1 MDNIRKI
8 QASPWFKGLVSLL
21 LVVCAALGGLF
32 GTFVLRGLL
41 YQGTDS
47 WQDTYRFQNL
57 LQERQGAVAALI
69 ADSLAVGQLPLGEY
83 TDEEEWSYGVAF
95 WESQGEIAYRIWPD
109 EALSYVQIRR
119 YEQDIAALSARLDP
133 AQTWFRF
140 QVRTADGSFTLGGNL
155 APGEALEETVDTVYY
170 AGFNMGE
177 YWVEDSGFAW
187 TPDGWW
193 EETAS
198 AESSDA
204 GIPSDQPI
212 PLVLECGV
220 AQAMDD
226 TVQDDFWAL
235 FVDYGEGR
243 ANFDVHVTGCA
254 NFLSLA
260 GLCVL
265 TLLWTGGHKKGAE
278 GIVLTW
284 QERIFF
290 DLYLLA
296 MAAAGVGCLAVA
308 LQSGDYL
315 IRLWEGNVA
324 DSSLDQVAVNLYTA
338 LFAAAVT
345 GMVLAVALTLRTLTV
360 RVKARALARST
371 LLCRVLMGVGK
382 VLGEFLRNLPFTWK
396 AAAAFLLYFFVNLFL
411 FTNAYYWGTSFFW
424 LILNGAVFLFLCWWA
439 VGMSRL
445 RKGSRAIAAGDLDH
459 RVDTRLMP
467 HDLRMQAEDL
477 NNISV
482 GLAGAV
488 DEKMRSERFKAE
500 LITNVSHDLKTPL
513 TSIINYVDLLKTTEQ
528 TDPKAAEYIQVL
540 DRKSQRLKKL
550 TEDLVEASK
559 ASTGTLAVHR
569 EKIGMG
575 QLMDQA
581 LGEWTEK
588 LEDRKLT
595 VVANLPEGETWVYA
609 DGRHLWRVID
619 NLLSNCA
626 KYAMEGTRVYLDLTR
641 GKGQVTLSV
650 KNVSRDPLNIPP
662 ERLMERFVRG
672 EESRTTEGSGLGLS
686 IARSLTEL
694 QGGEFHL
701 SVDGDLFKATV
712 TLPQAN

>member
-21 LVVCAALGGLF
+21 LVACAALGGLF
-32 GTFVLRGLL
+32 GTFVLRGLY
-41 YQGTDS
+41 YQETDD
-47 WQDTYRFQNL
+47 WQEMDRIQRL
-57 LQERQGAVAALI
+57 LSDQEHRVARLVEV
-69 ADSLAVGQLPLGEY
+69 SLSLGQLPLGEY
-83 TDEEEWSYGVAF
+83 TDEGQWAGAVVQWEEMGLT
-95 WESQGEIAYRIWPD
+95 IWPAAPTYL
-109 EALSYVQIRR
+109 EQRR
-119 YEQDIAALSARLDP
+119 LEEDMESLTDQLDP
-133 AQTWFRF
+133 SQTWFRF
-140 QVRTADGSFTLGGNL
+140 QVRSTDGLWTLGSNL
-155 APGEALEETVDTVYY
+155 NPGEVLGEVVDTVYY
-170 AGFNMGE
+170 AGFDLGGASVSE
-177 YWVEDSGFAW
+177 ALVDRPFPG
-187 TPDGWW
+187 
-193 EETAS
+193 TAS
-198 AESSDA
+198 DTADLEEAE
-204 GIPSDQPI
+204 QTQERI
-212 PLVLECGV
+212 PLVIECGIV
-220 AQAMDD
+220 REMDD
-226 TVQDDFWAL
+226 SVPDVYYTAFTDYTRERAQFGSNLTGLIVFLILTVVWT
-235 FVDYGEGR
+235 V
-243 ANFDVHVTGCA
+243 C
-254 NFLSLA
+254 
-260 GLCVL
+260 
-265 TLLWTGGHKKGAE
+265 LLWTGGHRKGVE
-278 GIVLTW
+278 GIFLTW
-284 QERIFF
+284 QEKIFF
-290 DLYLLA
+290 DLYLVF
-296 MAAAGVGCLAVA
+296 MSVVGIYCMAVA
-308 LQSGDYL
+308 LVTIED
-315 IRLWEGNVA
+315 LWEYWVNA
-324 DSSLDQVAVNLYTA
+324 YQDQSLWALVFQGYTA
-338 LFAAAVT
+338 LFTAAVT
-345 GMVLAVALTLRTLTV
+345 GAVLAAALTLRTLAV

-382 VLGEFLRNLPFTWK
+382 VLGEFLRNLSFTWK
-396 AAAAFLLYFFVNLFL
+396 AGAAFLLYFFVNLFL

-513 TSIINYVDLLKTTEQ
+513 TSIINYVDLLKTTQQ

-694 QGGEFHL
+694 QGGEFRL
-701 SVDGDLFKATV
+701 AVDGDLFKASV
-712 TLPQAN
+712 VLPQAN

>member
-1 MDNIRKI
+1 MRRI
-8 QASPWFKGLVSLL
+8 QASPWCKGAAVLLL
-21 LVVCAALGGLF
+21 LVFSALAGLF
-32 GTFVLRGLL
+32 GSFVLRGLL
-41 YQGTDS
+41 YQGADS
-47 WQDTYRFQNL
+47 WQDTYRFQTL
-57 LQERQGAVAALI
+57 LQERQDDVASLAALALETGQLPQGLYFDEDQWAGAVAQWEAEGKDFWPDSTPDYWAMQQYERSI
-69 ADSLAVGQLPLGEY
+69 ADL
-83 TDEEEWSYGVAF
+83 
-95 WESQGEIAYRIWPD
+95 
-109 EALSYVQIRR
+109 
-119 YEQDIAALSARLDP
+119 AALLAPD
-133 AQTWFRF
+133 QTWFRF
-140 QVRTADGSFTLGGNL
+140 QVCSADGAWVLGGNL
-155 APGEALEETVDTVYY
+155 APGERLEEVADTVHY
-170 AGFNMGE
+170 AFFYLGN
-177 YWVEDSGFAW
+177 YWTAEDAVLLDIRYNEEADTSYSESTVPADNRVELA
-187 TPDGWW
+187 
-193 EETAS
+193 
-198 AESSDA
+198 
-204 GIPSDQPI
+204 
-212 PLVLECGV
+212 VVCGV
-220 AQAMDD
+220 ARAMDD

-265 TLLWTGGHKKGAE
+265 ALLWTGGHKKGAE
-278 GIVLTW
+278 GIALTW

-345 GMVLAVALTLRTLTV
+345 GMVLAAALTLRTLAV

-382 VLGEFLRNLPFTWK
+382 VLGEFLRNLSFTWK
-396 AAAAFLLYFFVNLFL
+396 AGAAFLLYFFVNLFL

-712 TLPQAN
+712 ILPQAN

>member
-1 MDNIRKI
+1 MENIRKI

-95 WESQGEIAYRIWPD
+95 WETQGDIVYQIWPD

-119 YEQDIAALSARLDP
+119 YEQDIETHAALLDP
-133 AQTWFRF
+133 EQTWFRF
-140 QVRTADGSFTLGGNL
+140 QVRTADGTLTLGGNL
-155 APGEALEETVDTVYY
+155 GPNETMEGAVDAVYY
-170 AGFNMGE
+170 ATFQMGE

-187 TPDGWW
+187 TTDGWW

-198 AESSDA
+198 AESPDA

-220 AQAMDD
+220 ARAIDD

-265 TLLWTGGHKKGAE
+265 ALLWTGGHKRGAE

-345 GMVLAVALTLRTLTV
+345 GMVLAAALTLRTLTV

-513 TSIINYVDLLKTTEQ
+513 TSIINYVDLLKTTQQ

>member
-8 QASPWFKGLVSLL
+8 QTSPWFKGLVSLL
-21 LVVCAALGGLF
+21 LVACAALGGLF

-41 YQGTDS
+41 CQGTDS

-95 WESQGEIAYRIWPD
+95 WESQGEIAYQIWPD

-170 AGFNMGE
+170 AGFNLGE
-177 YWVEDSGFAW
+177 HWVEDSGFAW
-187 TPDGWW
+187 TTDGWW

-198 AESSDA
+198 AESPDA
-204 GIPSDQPI
+204 GIPSAQSI

-220 AQAMDD
+220 ARAMDD

-235 FVDYGEGR
+235 FVDYGEER
-243 ANFDVHVTGCA
+243 ANFDAHVTGCA
-254 NFLSLA
+254 NFLSLV

-265 TLLWTGGHKKGAE
+265 ALMWTGGHRRGME

-296 MAAAGVGCLAVA
+296 MAAAGVGCLAAA

-345 GMVLAVALTLRTLTV
+345 GMVLAAALTLRTLAV

-371 LLCRVLMGVGK
+371 LLCRVLMGLGK

-396 AAAAFLLYFFVNLFL
+396 AAAAFLLYFFVNLIL
-411 FTNAYYWGTSFFW
+411 FTNAYYWSSNFLW
-424 LILNGAVFLFLCWWA
+424 LALNGAVFLFLCWWA

-513 TSIINYVDLLKTTEQ
+513 TSIINYVDLLKTTQQ

-575 QLMDQA
+575 QLIDQA

-595 VVANLPEGETWVYA
+595 VVTSLPEGETWVYA

-694 QGGEFHL
+694 QGGEFRL
-701 SVDGDLFKATV
+701 AVDGDLFKASV
-712 TLPQAN
+712 VLPQAN

>member
-41 YQGTDS
+41 YQGVDS
-47 WQDTYRFQNL
+47 WQDTGRFTTL
-57 LQERQGAVAALI
+57 LQERQASVAALV
-69 ADSLAVGQLPLGEY
+69 ADSLAVGRLPLGGY
-83 TDEEEWSYGVAF
+83 TNEEQWAMGVETWESAGGTYLIWPEEELG
-95 WESQGEIAYRIWPD
+95 
-109 EALSYVQIRR
+109 YVEIRR
-119 YEQDIAALSARLDP
+119 YEQDIETHAALLDP
-133 AQTWFRF
+133 EQTWFRF
-140 QVRTADGSFTLGGNL
+140 QVRTADGTLTLGGNL
-155 APGEALEETVDTVYY
+155 GPNETMEGAVDTVYY
-170 AGFNMGE
+170 ATFQMGE

-187 TPDGWW
+187 TTDGWW

-198 AESSDA
+198 AESPDA

-220 AQAMDD
+220 ARAMDD

-265 TLLWTGGHKKGAE
+265 ALLWTGGHKKGAE

-345 GMVLAVALTLRTLTV
+345 GMVLAVALTLRTLAV

-382 VLGEFLRNLPFTWK
+382 VLGEFLRNLSFTWK
-396 AAAAFLLYFFVNLFL
+396 AGAAFLLYFFVNLFL

-513 TSIINYVDLLKTTEQ
+513 TSIINYVDLLKTTQQ

>member
-1 MDNIRKI
+1 MSRARRI
-8 QASPWFKGLVSLL
+8 QESPWFKGGAALL
-21 LVVCAALGGLF
+21 LVVFSCLAGLF

-41 YQGTDS
+41 YQGLDS

-57 LQERQGAVAALI
+57 LQERQAAVAALI
-69 ADSLAVGQLPLGEY
+69 ADSLAVGQLPLGDY
-83 TDEEEWSYGVAF
+83 TDQEQWAAGVEF
-95 WESQGEIAYRIWPD
+95 WQSRGEDAYRIWPD
-109 EALSYVQIRR
+109 EALSYVQTRQ

-155 APGEALEETVDTVYY
+155 APGEVLEETADAVYY
-170 AGFNMGE
+170 AGFNLGE
-177 YWVEDSGFAW
+177 YWVDGNSFAW

-198 AESSDA
+198 AESPDA
-204 GIPSDQPI
+204 GVLSAQPI

-220 AQAMDD
+220 AWAMDD
-226 TVQDDFWAL
+226 TVQDEFYAL
-235 FVDYGEGR
+235 AVDYGEER
-243 ANFDVHVTGCA
+243 ANFDGNVTGFA
-254 NFLSLA
+254 SFLALA

-265 TLLWTGGHKKGAE
+265 ALMWTGGHKRGVE
-278 GIVLTW
+278 GIFLTW
-284 QERIFF
+284 QEKIFF

-296 MAAAGVGCLAVA
+296 MAALLVGGLAVA

-345 GMVLAVALTLRTLTV
+345 GMVLAAALTLRTLAV

-371 LLCRVLMGVGK
+371 LLCRVLTGTLR
-382 VLGEFLRNLPFTWK
+382 VLREFLRNLPFTWK
-396 AAAAFLLYFFVNLFL
+396 TAVAFLLYFFGDLIAFSNQ
-411 FTNAYYWGTSFFW
+411 YYWGSSIFW
-424 LILNGAVFLFLCWWA
+424 LALNVVVLLFLCWWA

-467 HDLRMQAEDL
+467 YDLRMQAEDL

-588 LEDRKLT
+588 LEARKLT
-595 VVANLPEGETWVYA
+595 VVSNLPEGETWVYA

-626 KYAMEGTRVYLDLTR
+626 KYAMEGTRIYLDLTR

-650 KNVSRDPLNIPP
+650 KNISREPLNVPP

-694 QGGEFHL
+694 QGGTFEL
-701 SVDGDLFKATV
+701 TVDGDLFKATV
-712 TLPQAN
+712 TLSQAS